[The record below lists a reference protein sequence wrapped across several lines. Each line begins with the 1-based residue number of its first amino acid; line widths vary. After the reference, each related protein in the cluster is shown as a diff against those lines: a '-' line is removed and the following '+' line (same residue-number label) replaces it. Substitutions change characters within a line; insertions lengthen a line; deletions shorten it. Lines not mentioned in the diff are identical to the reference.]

1 MLNQSDHQQCLRVK
15 SGVIDKMVDKIFC
28 KLYVCWF
35 NIKSKTLNKKNV
47 NFVIVQLQENME
59 LEMKNNAINV

>member
-1 MLNQSDHQQCLRVK
+1 
-15 SGVIDKMVDKIFC
+15 MVDKIFC
-28 KLYVCWF
+28 KPYVCWF
-35 NIKSKTLNKKNV
+35 NIKSKALNKKNV